1 MIVCISQSGMLFIL
15 QKKAVNYMQNEIEIL
30 YSDKNIAV
38 CVKPVGFSS
47 EDTKDSP
54 CVPEALRDNLHVKD
68 IFTLHRLDVGVGG
81 VMVYALNK
89 SAGAKMS
96 ALISENKMKKEYSS
110 LVYGVPDPQN
120 GVMEDFL
127 FKDSRKNKTFVVDR
141 ERKGVKK
148 ARLFYDT
155 VCTYE
160 KEGKTVSLVHI
171 TLDTGRSHQIR
182 AQFSSRK
189 MPLVGDGKYGAKDNE
204 KNIALASVRISFTSP
219 FDGKELV
226 FEKQAEFHK

>member
-1 MIVCISQSGMLFIL
+1 M
-15 QKKAVNYMQNEIEIL
+15 EIL

-38 CVKPVGFSS
+38 CVKPIGFSS

-54 CVPEALRDNLHVKD
+54 CVPSAIKEQLNINEV
-68 IFTLHRLDVGVGG
+68 FTLHRLDVGVGG

-89 SAGAKMS
+89 TAASKMS
-96 ALISENKMKKEYSS
+96 AIISDGKMKKEYEA
-110 LVYGVPDPQN
+110 LVHGKPDPEN

-127 FKDSRKNKTFVVDR
+127 FKDSRKNKTFVVDK

-148 ARLFYDT
+148 ARLFYNT
-155 VCTYE
+155 VRTYE
-160 KEGKTVSLVHI
+160 KNNKTLSVVHI

-182 AQFSSRK
+182 AQFASRK

-204 KNIALASVRISFTSP
+204 KNIALCSVRISFTSP

-226 FEKQAEFHK
+226 FEKKAEFNY

>member
-1 MIVCISQSGMLFIL
+1 
-15 QKKAVNYMQNEIEIL
+15 MQNEFEIL
-30 YSDKNIAV
+30 YSDKNIAG

-47 EDTKDSP
+47 EDVKDAP
-54 CVPEALRDNLHVKD
+54 CVPCAIREHLNVSEV
-68 IFTLHRLDVGVGG
+68 FTLHRLDVGVGG

-89 SAGAKMS
+89 TAAAKLSM
-96 ALISENKMKKEYSS
+96 LISENKMKKEYEAV
-110 LVYGVPDPQN
+110 VYGKPEPEN
-120 GVMEDFL
+120 GSMEDLL

-148 ARLFYDT
+148 ARLFYNT
-155 VCTYE
+155 VETYE
-160 KEGKTVSLVHI
+160 YTGKTVSRVHI
-171 TLDTGRSHQIR
+171 ILDTGRSHQIR

-189 MPLVGDGKYGAKDNE
+189 MPLLGDGKYGAKDNE
-204 KNIALASVRISFTSP
+204 KSIALACVRISFLSP